1 MIIRNKISHIV
12 LLLTLVLAMSRFD
25 CMAYEIYENHVILAL
40 DARNEMQL
48 NPDNWSNCKNIIK
61 NKLPRMLKNQNVES
75 GIVSTI
81 VFSIPELDSNLDN
94 YIKKHKVAEPFNLDN
109 IDSYWEQLSKVSLD
123 GNRFS
128 LLSIAKPYSLMAL
141 KAEDNDDAMVERTY
155 LVLVS
160 DLKYNGND
168 DFYDELRHKPNVNSH
183 TLNSILN
190 NVKNVQQNYFYSFI
204 DQVELPRGYLMLFEC
219 IPQQKYF
226 ALESVV
232 DYPHEVTA
240 RRTKAGY
247 IADVKISSFDN
258 PNYELI
264 DIEGRHKTSEPKRLE
279 GFGVMTFLLGQDAF
293 QTSDTIHIDL
303 KARVRLIDNIYNRT
317 VLTADGSELQGAN
330 GLNKQIIAKKEDN
343 AKILGMIPLT
353 DFLFKI
359 SFWTDNQQIA
369 AVSWSIVFIIIL
381 IAVVLLI
388 VRNNLKFRNDG
399 TFKAFSKK

>member
-1 MIIRNKISHIV
+1 MNIRIKISQIV
-12 LLLTLVLAMSRFD
+12 MLITLAMAMLRFD
-25 CMAYEIYENHVILAL
+25 CMAYEIYENHVIIAL

-48 NPDNWSNCKNIIK
+48 NPDNWSDCKNIIK
-61 NKLPRMLKNQNVES
+61 NKLPMMLKNQNVES
-75 GIVSTI
+75 GIVSSI
-81 VFSIPELDSNLDN
+81 MFSIPELDSNLDN
-94 YIKKHKVAEPFNLDN
+94 YIKKHKVAEIFNLDN
-109 IDSYWEQLSKVSLD
+109 IGSYWEQLSKLSLD

-141 KAEDNDDAMVERTY
+141 KAEDKDDAMVERTY
-155 LVLVS
+155 LVLIS

-168 DFYDELRHKPNVNSH
+168 DFYDELRHKPNVNSS
-183 TLNSILN
+183 TLYSILN

-204 DQVELPRGYLMLFEC
+204 NQVGLPRGYMMLFEC

-247 IADVKISSFDN
+247 IAEVKISSFDN

-264 DIEGRHKTSEPKRLE
+264 DIEGRYKNSELKRLE
-279 GFGVMTFLLGQDAF
+279 DFGVMTFALEQDAF
-293 QTSDTIHIDL
+293 QTSDTTHINL

-330 GLNKQIIAKKEDN
+330 GLNKKIIVKKEDN
-343 AKILGMIPLT
+343 AKILGMIPLV
-353 DFLFKI
+353 DPLYKL

-369 AVSWSIVFIIIL
+369 AVSWGIIFIIIL
-381 IAVVLLI
+381 IAIVLFI

-399 TFKAFSKK
+399 IFKAFSKK

>member
-1 MIIRNKISHIV
+1 MIIRIKISHIV
-12 LLLTLVLAMSRFD
+12 ILLTLVITMSRFD

-61 NKLPRMLKNQNVES
+61 DKLPRILENQNIES
-75 GIVSTI
+75 GIISSI

-94 YIKKHKVAEPFNLDN
+94 YIKKHKVAEIFNLDN
-109 IDSYWEQLSKVSLD
+109 IGSYWEELSKVSLD

-141 KAEDNDDAMVERTY
+141 KAEDNDNALVERTY

-168 DFYDELRHKPNVNSH
+168 DFYDELRHKPNVNKS

-240 RRTKAGY
+240 RRTKTGY

-264 DIEGRHKTSEPKRLE
+264 DIEGRYNTSESKRLE
-279 GFGVMTFLLGQDAF
+279 DFGVMTFSLGQDAF
-293 QTSDTIHIDL
+293 QSSDTTHIDL

-330 GLNKQIIAKKEDN
+330 GLNKRIIVKKEDN
-343 AKILGMIPLT
+343 AKILGMIPLVGP
-353 DFLFKI
+353 LYKL
-359 SFWTDNQQIA
+359 SFWTDNQQTA
-369 AVSWSIVFIIIL
+369 AVSWGIIFIIIL
-381 IAVVLLI
+381 IAIVLLI

>member
-12 LLLTLVLAMSRFD
+12 LLLTLVLAISRFD

-293 QTSDTIHIDL
+293 QTSDTTHIDL

-359 SFWTDNQQIA
+359 SFWTDNQQIS
-369 AVSWSIVFIIIL
+369 AVSWGIVFIIIL